1 MTIVALNSHVS
12 IDLFEISSR
21 TRSKRLPLYWEQR
34 LIATLRRCEAIL
46 EPITSIGYVSN
57 KRGFSVK
64 TQDKTYFVR
73 ILFPTNL
80 PIPYIIRR
88 AIGQPDCC
96 ARAHT
101 LNEGLAKRSTDRA
114 SEHAIRYG
122 SYYSMNILP
131 CSKCFDK
138 YTTSEYLTQVI
149 QPNRLP
155 DFNDADP
162 KEFLQYT
169 NFVLIWLC
177 ATDNIEQLIDM
188 NDTELFEK
196 YRIAH
201 IKSINKYF
209 RSIAQYCRSVIDTVS
224 PESQDI
230 ATLSAVTDLQV
241 IMNSCLD
248 ICGDI
253 NNRPLGSIS
262 IDECYG
268 YSEYMSRYRQNA
280 QNVAFALRY
289 SGVECQVIHDE
300 EEMLN

>member
-1 MTIVALNSHVS
+1 MTIVAVNPHVS
-12 IDLFEISSR
+12 VDIFQISSR

-34 LIATLRRCEAIL
+34 LISALRRSGALTEAI
-46 EPITSIGYVSN
+46 TSVGYVVN

-88 AIGQPDCC
+88 ALGQPDCC

-101 LNEGLAKRSTDRA
+101 LNQNLAKRSTDRT
-114 SEHAIRYG
+114 SEHAIRFG
-122 SYYSMNILP
+122 SYYSMNLIP
-131 CSKCFDK
+131 CQTCFDK
-138 YTTSEYLTQVI
+138 YAPLEYLSHEV
-149 QPNRLP
+149 QPNRP
-155 DFNDADP
+155 VDFNDADP
-162 KEFLQYT
+162 KDYVQYT
-169 NFVLIWLC
+169 NFVLIWL
-177 ATDNIEQLIDM
+177 ASSDNIEQLIDF
-188 NDTELFEK
+188 NDVELFEN

-209 RSIAQYCRSVIDTVS
+209 KSIAKYCRAVIDSV
-224 PESQDI
+224 PIDQDVP
-230 ATLSAVTDLQV
+230 TRCAVTELQV
-241 IMNSCLD
+241 IMNNCLD

-253 NNRPLGSIS
+253 NNRPLGSVS

-280 QNVAFALRY
+280 QNIAFALRY
-289 SGVECQVIHDE
+289 SGVECQVLHDE
-300 EEMLN
+300 EEMII

>member
-12 IDLFEISSR
+12 VDLFEISSR

-34 LIATLRRCEAIL
+34 LISTLRRSEAIL

-73 ILFPTNL
+73 ILFPSNL

-101 LNEGLAKRSTDRA
+101 LNQNLAMRSTDRT
-114 SEHAIRYG
+114 SEHAIKYG
-122 SYYSMNILP
+122 YFYSMNLLP
-131 CSKCFDK
+131 CRTCFDN
-138 YTTSEYLTQVI
+138 YTTHEYLDMCKN
-149 QPNRLP
+149 NRLS
-155 DFNDADP
+155 DFSDADP

-188 NDTELFEK
+188 NDTELFDN

-209 RSIAQYCRSVIDTVS
+209 RSIAQYCRSVIDTV
-224 PESQDI
+224 EVGHNDV
-230 ATLSAVTDLQV
+230 ATLSAVTELQV

-253 NNRPLGSIS
+253 NDRPLGAIS
-262 IDECYG
+262 IDKCYG